1 LLILGARIIIYVRSR
16 IVGIEKRFE
25 TMKKVLSLLL
35 AALMMIG
42 TAAPVFSQKA
52 EASLV
57 VDAAKDI
64 EGTAAYNG
72 SSYKIYTEPMTW
84 TQAKEYCEALGGHL
98 VSITSQEEQDF
109 IEGLLAYS
117 EKNCCWIGGYKEGDR
132 WKWVS
137 GEEFEYNNWAEI
149 EPNNENGN
157 ETRIHLFGK
166 ERTGGKGEKSVGQ
179 WNDCSE
185 EGAAY
190 SDEFYQLSEY
200 GFICEW
206 DNHIDVEELKEIL
219 KNAGEKIDE
228 KKSALVKKMFSIS
241 SIFESLFGKNEAEP
255 FDESDWFL
263 ENARY
268 DEIEDCVILTED
280 YLTWQGGAMWYKYPV
295 NEDFTV
301 ELDYYTGNTEGDYGG
316 ADGIVVAFYA
326 NNMYAYMNSLGV
338 DIGYSGS
345 GGYGVE
351 LDTHYN
357 PERGDPKVN
366 HIALVKGTVGNHL
379 EGAVL
384 NQSEDELWHHLKVQ
398 VADGVC
404 KAYVDGQFALEGV
417 IEEKDGNLLG
427 ITAAT
432 GAGYNLHAVK
442 NVSVTRSKEDKN
454 FKINLSSEKVDE
466 DIADDKGN
474 VFYKYE
480 ITAEIENLT
489 GKVMKN
495 VAAELTIDDNLY
507 MVDEAELVK
516 TFDIWHMGKTSVTWT
531 VYAQKPTLFSKDA
544 AYTVTV
550 TDEDSLNVAK
560 EGCIYLVSENEETS
574 YAAVYGWP
582 LTNSEFSFT
591 QRNEKIDVW
600 VEKQVKEK
608 FGNYGGEKFGEWLGD
623 SVKYFYEWG
632 GRCFGMAFLSLAEYY
647 DIIDLK
653 PYFGNDGET
662 LHDYGY
668 ESILTKYN
676 GKQCF
681 TIGGNEEVLELIE
694 WAQDLQHSA
703 KFKTCEMESLS
714 NDIDFSELL
723 DFLTSDEAKPILVVF
738 GIFSEFMHAG
748 VITTDYK
755 PIAEGEGWY
764 LISIYDPNAPV
775 LDDRLSNPT
784 NDYRCGNSWLRV
796 NVNSGE
802 YEYWVDGERIG
813 FDRYYHLQ
821 KSIRFYDVSQ
831 LSPSLYF
838 TTKEHTYE
846 YDMMFMGEDIYI
858 SDKEGNV
865 LLHIED
871 GSIIEISNR
880 CTISYSAD
888 AGFSTSKSNE
898 YMICLDVTEFSIYSD
913 SGFAMVM
920 DGGNLTALELNSSYT
935 AEINCDTDT
944 VAINS
949 INGEADFKVCVQDE
963 KGRAAKFTGKNLE
976 GNRIEIKQSE
986 EGMTVESAAA
996 GADIDYE
1003 CENMKKRQID
1013 ISEPISIADV
1023 LITAA
1028 WVMVGIVVCIGAAAA
1043 VILII
1048 KNKKKKTA

>member
-1 LLILGARIIIYVRSR
+1 
-16 IVGIEKRFE
+16 
-25 TMKKVLSLLL
+25 
-35 AALMMIG
+35 
-42 TAAPVFSQKA
+42 
-52 EASLV
+52 
-57 VDAAKDI
+57 
-64 EGTAAYNG
+64 
-72 SSYKIYTEPMTW
+72 
-84 TQAKEYCEALGGHL
+84 
-98 VSITSQEEQDF
+98 
-109 IEGLLAYS
+109 
-117 EKNCCWIGGYKEGDR
+117 
-132 WKWVS
+132 
-137 GEEFEYNNWAEI
+137 
-149 EPNNENGN
+149 
-157 ETRIHLFGK
+157 
-166 ERTGGKGEKSVGQ
+166 
-179 WNDCSE
+179 
-185 EGAAY
+185 
-190 SDEFYQLSEY
+190 
-200 GFICEW
+200 
-206 DNHIDVEELKEIL
+206 
-219 KNAGEKIDE
+219 
-228 KKSALVKKMFSIS
+228 
-241 SIFESLFGKNEAEP
+241 
-255 FDESDWFL
+255 
-263 ENARY
+263 
-268 DEIEDCVILTED
+268 
-280 YLTWQGGAMWYKYPV
+280 MWYKYPV

-507 MVDEAELVK
+507 IVDEAELVK
-516 TFDIWHMGKTSVTWT
+516 TFDIWHRGKTSVTWT
-531 VYAQKPTLFSKDA
+531 VYAKIPMVSDDTVYA
-544 AYTVTV
+544 VTV
-550 TDEDSLNVAK
+550 TDEDSLSVTKQAYIIAK
-560 EGCIYLVSENEETS
+560 TGKNT

-582 LTNSEFSFT
+582 LTNSEISFGYT
-591 QRNEKIDVW
+591 AEEFAVSDEVYEKTFDTKIVGTIKRW
-600 VEKQVKEK
+600 REEYNASKNG
-608 FGNYGGEKFGEWLGD
+608 FN
-623 SVKYFYEWG
+623 
-632 GRCFGMAFLSLAEYY
+632 GRCFGMSVLSLAEYY

-653 PYFGNDGET
+653 EYFNTDGET

-668 ESILTKYN
+668 SNIFKQDN
-676 GKQCF
+676 GRQYF
-681 TIGGNEEVLELIE
+681 TIENNEEALRLIERVYISQHSKEFSKCEMGMLGNEE
-694 WAQDLQHSA
+694 
-703 KFKTCEMESLS
+703 
-714 NDIDFSELL
+714 DFSDLL
-723 DFLTSDEAKPILVVF
+723 GFLTSQEAKPILVNI
-738 GIFSEFMHAG
+738 GLHTNLQHSM
-748 VITTDYK
+748 VITMDHK
-755 PIAEGEGWY
+755 PVAEGDGWY
-764 LISIYDPNAPV
+764 SIPVYDPSAPV
-775 LDDRLSNPT
+775 GDERLENPVD
-784 NDYRCGNSWLRV
+784 NYKHGPSELRV
-796 NVNSGE
+796 NVITGN
-802 YEYWVDGERIG
+802 YEYCIG
-813 FDRYYHLQ
+813 RTVRKFDHYRDE
-821 KSIRFYDVSQ
+821 KSTIKFYDVSQ
-831 LSPSLYF
+831 LDPSFF
-838 TTKEHTYE
+838 TEKLNCQVLKQQLLLNTENAYILDESSKVLVNIENGEVKEIAPTCE
-846 YDMMFMGEDIYI
+846 VNKTIGAI
-858 SDKEGNV
+858 
-865 LLHIED
+865 
-871 GSIIEISNR
+871 GSE
-880 CTISYSAD
+880 T
-888 AGFSTSKSNE
+888 GE
-898 YMICLDVTEFSIYSD
+898 YMIHLDVSEFSIYSD
-913 SGFAMVM
+913 DGFAMLI
-920 DGGNLTALELNSSYT
+920 DGENLTALELNSSYT
-935 AEINCDTDT
+935 AEINCDSDT
-944 VAINS
+944 VVINS

-963 KGRAAKFTGKNLE
+963 DGRAAKFTGKNLE